1 MRGWLSSGAYLLNIM
16 WSDRQVRGSPFKV
29 NVSARGDASKVTCN
43 GDGLVMG
50 IMGREIRSTI
60 DARRAGPG
68 NRGGSPTA
76 KRQSAAHVFP

>member
-1 MRGWLSSGAYLLNIM
+1 M
-16 WSDRQVRGSPFKV
+16 
-29 NVSARGDASKVTCN
+29 SARGDASKVTCN

-76 KRQSAAHVFP
+76 KRQSAAHVFPYFSAPFMTFLLTDELNFSGIIN